1 MNNYGMDWTDQM
13 LLAWG
18 LVAFVVL
25 IAIAHFTGI
34 LAIVSWW
41 IATEYVYFIEGTSY
55 EPSNYDR

>member
-18 LVAFVVL
+18 LVAFGIL

-34 LAIVSWW
+34 LAIVAWW
-41 IATEYVYFIEGTSY
+41 IGTEYVEFIEGKSY
-55 EPSNYDR
+55 ERYDYDR